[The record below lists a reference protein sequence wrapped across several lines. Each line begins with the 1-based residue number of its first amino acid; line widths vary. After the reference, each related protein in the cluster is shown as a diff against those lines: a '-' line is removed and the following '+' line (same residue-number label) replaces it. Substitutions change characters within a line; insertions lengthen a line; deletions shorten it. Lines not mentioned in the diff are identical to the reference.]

1 MDYKQ
6 YQQLYQQLLT
16 DAGLQSVENTI
27 GEKEKVLKQI
37 NEFLGKYPTVVH
49 KEKNPS
55 TPIFELSVKEIY
67 RRTLQSSIDVINE
80 VSDLISQKNYM
91 SQTTYRRKLFEVFTK
106 PERRLYMGV
115 WLVFLSFVLYF
126 VDSAA

>member
-16 DAGLQSVENTI
+16 DAGLQSVENTL

-37 NEFLGKYPTVVH
+37 NDFLGKYPTTVP
-49 KEKNPS
+49 KDKNPA
-55 TPIFELSVKEIY
+55 TPVFELSVKEIY
-67 RRTLQSSIDVINE
+67 RRTLQSTIDVINE

-91 SQTTYRRKLFEVFTK
+91 SQTTFRRKVFEVFTK
-106 PERRLYMGV
+106 PERRLYMGL

>member
-37 NEFLGKYPTVVH
+37 NEFLGKYPTVVP
-49 KEKNPS
+49 KDKNPS

>member
-16 DAGLQSVENTI
+16 DTGLQSVENTI
-27 GEKEKVLKQI
+27 GEKEKVLQKI
-37 NEFLGKYPTVVH
+37 NEFLGKYPTVVP
-49 KEKNPS
+49 KDKNPS
-55 TPIFELSVKEIY
+55 TPIFELSMKEIY
-67 RRTLQSSIDVINE
+67 RRTLQASIDVINE

-91 SQTTYRRKLFEVFTK
+91 SQTTFRRKVFEVFTK
-106 PERRLYMGV
+106 PERRLYMGI
-115 WLVFLSFVLYF
+115 WLIFLSFVLYF

>member
-37 NEFLGKYPTVVH
+37 NEFLGKYPTVVP
-49 KEKNPS
+49 KDKNPS

-106 PERRLYMGV
+106 PERRLYMGI